1 MTRIVTTH
9 YRYKPPPG
17 KRKTAPL
24 AGPAIVTPKR
34 KAADAKKLEPTAA
47 LPAVADAP
55 RPLPAPRGC
64 QWPIGERPF
73 TLCGAPVLK
82 RGPYCEAHT
91 RIAWQ
96 RPHARLRGE

>member
-1 MTRIVTTH
+1 MTRIVTST

-47 LPAVADAP
+47 ANGRSAS
-55 RPLPAPRGC
+55 
-64 QWPIGERPF
+64 
-73 TLCGAPVLK
+73 
-82 RGPYCEAHT
+82 
-91 RIAWQ
+91 
-96 RPHARLRGE
+96 ARSPCVVRRC